1 MNRKAGAVFL
11 VLLFAGVLLSSGCI
25 KNERVEAPADE
36 QSETSDA
43 GKGDENMDIQIIK
56 VFSSAFESNSTIPR
70 KYTCDGVNI
79 NPPLELENIPEET
92 ESLVL
97 IMDDPD
103 APMNPFTHWVVWNI
117 EPMAKIEEDS
127 IPGIEGINNFR
138 KIGYGGPCPS
148 SGTHRY
154 FFRVYAL
161 DRQLELK
168 AGAGR
173 KELEKEMV
181 GHIIGE
187 GELMGKYGRT

>member
-11 VLLFAGVLLSSGCI
+11 VFLLAGVLLISGCI
-25 KNERVEAPADE
+25 KNEQAEVPADE

-70 KYTCDGVNI
+70 KYTCYGENI
-79 NPPLELENIPEET
+79 NPPLEFANIPEET

-103 APMNPFTHWVVWNI
+103 SPMNPFTHWIVWNI
-117 EPMAKIEEDS
+117 EPVAKIEEDS

-173 KELEKEMV
+173 KELESEMI

-187 GELMGKYGRT
+187 GELMGKYGKN